1 MVHNSMPRLPGSLP
15 VVALL
20 VAALLMAAGCSSMPE
35 LGEATAEDA
44 YALGVEAAE
53 SGDYTVAIEI
63 FERITQDVPDHETA
77 DDALVALADAHR
89 AISDYASAETAYR
102 KLLSVYPESPLVP
115 EAEHKLGMTLFD
127 FGVAATE
134 RGDYTLAIQIFKR
147 VTLDLPLH
155 ETADGALIALADAQ
169 RAISAYVF
177 AEEAYRRLLSDYPHS
192 PLVPE
197 AEYKLGMAFFD
208 QVLGASLDQ
217 SMATQAISQFEYF
230 LAAFPSSD
238 FVDEA
243 AERIV
248 ELRTKLAE
256 KRYESATLYFS
267 LRQPKAARIY
277 LESVIVEY
285 PDTVWARA
293 ALLDKARSFAIEG
306 ARALAEDEYQR
317 LMELYPETEEA
328 RTAAVEKAALS
339 G

>member
-1 MVHNSMPRLPGSLP
+1 MPRSSGALP

-20 VAALLMAAGCSSMPE
+20 AAALLGAAGCSSMPE

-53 SGDYTVAIEI
+53 SGDYTAAIET

-89 AISDYASAETAYR
+89 AIS
-102 KLLSVYPESPLVP
+102 
-115 EAEHKLGMTLFD
+115 
-127 FGVAATE
+127 
-134 RGDYTLAIQIFKR
+134 
-147 VTLDLPLH
+147 
-155 ETADGALIALADAQ
+155 
-169 RAISAYVF
+169 AYVS
-177 AEEAYRRLLSDYPHS
+177 AEEAYRGLLSDYPHS

-208 QVLGASLDQ
+208 QVPRSSLDQ
-217 SMATQAISQFEYF
+217 SMAEQAISQFEYF
-230 LAAFPSSD
+230 MAAFPSSG

-243 AERIV
+243 AERIL
-248 ELRTKLAE
+248 ELRTRLAA
-256 KRYESATLYFS
+256 KRYDSAMLYFS
-267 LRQPKAARIY
+267 LRQSKAARIY
-277 LESVIVEY
+277 LESVVVEY

-293 ALLDKARSFAIEG
+293 ALLDKARSFAAEG
-306 ARALAEDEYQR
+306 SRALAEGEYQR

-328 RTAAVEKAALS
+328 RTAATEAAALS